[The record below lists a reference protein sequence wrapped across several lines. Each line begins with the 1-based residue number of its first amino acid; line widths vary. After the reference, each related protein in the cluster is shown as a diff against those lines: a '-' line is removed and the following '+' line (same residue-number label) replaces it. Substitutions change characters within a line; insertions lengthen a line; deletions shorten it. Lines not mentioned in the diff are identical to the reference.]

1 MTEVC
6 TKENPIGKK
15 AKASGFMALVM
26 SIAIPFTAHEEGLR
40 TSAYL
45 DSVGVATICYGETEG
60 VKMGDTK
67 TKDECTALFYTRLG
81 FFYMSVRAMM
91 LTDEL
96 HPKTWAA
103 LTSWAY
109 NVGLGAVRRST
120 LRKLVNN
127 NQFEKSC
134 DELLKW
140 KFAGGRPILL
150 KRRERERLLCLEG
163 INELK

>member
-26 SIAIPFTAHEEGLR
+26 S
-40 TSAYL
+40 
-45 DSVGVATICYGETEG
+45 
-60 VKMGDTK
+60 M
-67 TKDECTALFYTRLG
+67 FYTRLG